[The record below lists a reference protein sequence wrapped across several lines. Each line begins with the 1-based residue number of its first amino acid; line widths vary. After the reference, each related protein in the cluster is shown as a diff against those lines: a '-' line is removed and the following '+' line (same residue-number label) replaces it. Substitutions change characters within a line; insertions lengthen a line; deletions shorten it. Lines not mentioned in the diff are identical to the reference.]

1 MNGDPDCKV
10 SRYWAN
16 IEADRF
22 RNMEQARQIW
32 SEITKGPAGEKAH
45 FWMEYIYLEKMFG
58 DTKHLKRLFP
68 RALAKVELSYRD
80 FVILVGSGS
89 GCDTILNFPL

>member
-45 FWMEYIYLEKMFG
+45 FWMILKLYVDYLLLEG
-58 DTKHLKRLFP
+58 
-68 RALAKVELSYRD
+68 
-80 FVILVGSGS
+80 
-89 GCDTILNFPL
+89 